1 MPVLGYIKTR
11 TSKKHLG
18 NWKIRIRI
26 LDGGRVTSYLEP
38 SSPLSIS
45 LACSTWKLLILPCNI
60 PQAQEMGW
68 VSCLLLSALSHRK
81 KRRILEVALPPSKS
95 PFLFWNGRSATF
107 VINSQISVKGA
118 GIVKW
123 KNKTMTSLSREGDR
137 RSTAN
142 NWWIL
147 SESCEEVD
155 LDNREVSAS
164 LGRAENQ
171 GMFLEGVNTWVSLK
185 DLAI

>member
-1 MPVLGYIKTR
+1 MPTPGYVKTR

-26 LDGGRVTSYLEP
+26 LNGGRVTSYLEP

-68 VSCLLLSALSHRK
+68 VPCLLLSAFSHRK
-81 KRRILEVALPPSKS
+81 KRSKLEVAFPPSKS
-95 PFLFWNGRSATF
+95 SFLFWNRRSATF

-118 GIVKW
+118 RIVKW
-123 KNKTMTSLSREGDR
+123 KNKNYDTLSREGDR
-137 RSTAN
+137 QSTAN

-147 SESCEEVD
+147 SESCEGVK
-155 LDNREVSAS
+155 LDNRKVSAS

-185 DLAI
+185 DLAT